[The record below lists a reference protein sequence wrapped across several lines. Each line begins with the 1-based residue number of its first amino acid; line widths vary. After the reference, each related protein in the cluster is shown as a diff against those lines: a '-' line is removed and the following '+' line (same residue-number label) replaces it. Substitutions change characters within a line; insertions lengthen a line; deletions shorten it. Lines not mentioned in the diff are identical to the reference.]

1 MAETE
6 NCEHSKPVSVECG
19 VIRAF
24 RVKAHGTE
32 AIVFAASASKA
43 RYGCYLGANDAGYR
57 TTFADIS
64 VKRAPEF
71 DCREDTNG
79 KIPRTGLCLGA
90 EYLKRV

>member
-1 MAETE
+1 MEDATKT
-6 NCEHSKPVSVECG
+6 EHSKPVSVECG

-32 AIVFAASASKA
+32 AIVFATSASKA
-43 RYGCYLGANDAGYR
+43 RYSCYFSANDAGYK
-57 TTFADIS
+57 TTFTDIS
-64 VKRAPEF
+64 VKRAPEY

-79 KIPRTGLCLGA
+79 KIPRTGLCFSA